1 MNLTVTK
8 MALAALLGQ
17 KRVWALVAFPVALLV
32 LSILMRVFGVGD
44 QGLTLLS
51 TLGYPVLLPLVALLA
66 ANSTIGP
73 EVEDGS
79 VVYLLAK
86 PVNRHVVA
94 ISKWVVAWVA
104 TMVAGVFPLWLSG
117 MILDTD
123 FANIALAWTVGGL
136 LAGTAYSAL
145 FMALSALT
153 RHAVNAG
160 LLYVLVWEGM
170 LGGSMEGIAWV
181 SIRLW
186 GQRLASTFDGAI
198 TEPVIP
204 LGYAIGAAVVVT
216 VVGLW
221 FAGDRLRSFTMKGD

>member
-1 MNLTVTK
+1 MNRTVTRL
-8 MALAALLGQ
+8 ALAALLGQ
-17 KRVWALVAFPVALLV
+17 KRVWALVAFPVALLG
-32 LSILMRVFGVGD
+32 LALLMRLLGVGD
-44 QGLTLLS
+44 QGLPLLS
-51 TLGYPVLLPLVALLA
+51 GLGYPILLPLVALLA

-104 TMVAGVFPLWLSG
+104 TMLAGVLPLWAAGL
-117 MILDTD
+117 ILDPD
-123 FANIALAWTVGGL
+123 FANIALAWTAAGV

-186 GQRLASTFDGAI
+186 GERLGATMDGAI
-198 TEPVIP
+198 AEPVVP
-204 LGYAIGAAVVVT
+204 LGYAIGAAIVVT
-216 VVGLW
+216 VAGLW